1 WIRLTNGIHYL
12 EPIGDALIGAV
23 EVILEMHVLDVDND
37 SMQDRI
43 DVWPEGE
50 NIIVSDRMVAVCFD
64 LPRKFLL
71 NPDFDLIGWYG
82 QALLDSKFESESY
95 NLLNTSD
102 SSWDEG
108 PPSLRAARTADGEIN
123 SYVETDIVM
132 AGEPAETIIEDRFNL
147 WARAAENYG
156 QPKMGDLPARSR
168 QLGDVVGNTVAV
180 LLDFF
185 QIRATNE
192 SHGQTSGATGS
203 DSGPSSK

>member
-1 WIRLTNGIHYL
+1 
-12 EPIGDALIGAV
+12 
-23 EVILEMHVLDVDND
+23 MHVLDVDND

-82 QALLDSKFESESY
+82 QALLVSKLESESY
-95 NLLNTSD
+95 DLLNTSVTDDLSDDESKD

-108 PPSLRAARTADGEIN
+108 PPSLRAARNSADGEIN

-147 WARAAENYG
+147 WETYLRGHVNWATWSET
-156 QPKMGDLPARSR
+156 QSR
-168 QLGDVVGNTVAV
+168 
-180 LLDFF
+180 
-185 QIRATNE
+185 RC
-192 SHGQTSGATGS
+192 
-203 DSGPSSK
+203 